1 MIYPLPFLLFRLFSL
16 FGIKMSVMFQS
27 KEVVVYN
34 KKKIRKE
41 VFFMTKKLVQIDFP
55 ADGPFGEEMSTAYKE
70 LAESIE
76 KEPGL
81 IWKIWTENAETK
93 EAGGVYYFEDE
104 ESAKKYVEM
113 HTKRLQSFG
122 ISGIRSKMFDVNEK
136 LTAITKGPIK

>member
-1 MIYPLPFLLFRLFSL
+1 
-16 FGIKMSVMFQS
+16 
-27 KEVVVYN
+27 
-34 KKKIRKE
+34 
-41 VFFMTKKLVQIDFP
+41 MTKKLVQIDFP

-104 ESAKKYVEM
+104 ESAKKYVKM

-122 ISGIRSKMFDVNEK
+122 ISGIRSKMFNVNEK
-136 LTAITKGPIK
+136 LTAITKGPIQ

>member
-1 MIYPLPFLLFRLFSL
+1 
-16 FGIKMSVMFQS
+16 
-27 KEVVVYN
+27 
-34 KKKIRKE
+34 
-41 VFFMTKKLVQIDFP
+41 MTKKLVQIDFP

-136 LTAITKGPIK
+136 LTAITKGPMK

>member
-1 MIYPLPFLLFRLFSL
+1 
-16 FGIKMSVMFQS
+16 
-27 KEVVVYN
+27 
-34 KKKIRKE
+34 
-41 VFFMTKKLVQIDFP
+41 MTKKLVQIDFP